1 MSTDLIIIVTIVA
14 VLFVA
19 ICIEGSKGGKK

>member
-1 MSTDLIIIVTIVA
+1 MNYDAIIIAVIIT